1 MPELPEVE
9 TTIRY
14 LDSKVNGKKILSITT
29 SKKKLRKNLH
39 IKNFPVIKGSTIK
52 SVDRKAKYIVLT
64 LEPLRYLVIHLGMS
78 GRLKFFNKKNYTNER
93 HDHVVM
99 EFSQFNVVFN
109 DPRRFGMFFMLEDD
123 QELYNFFQHY
133 GVDLLLDSINY
144 ENIFLI
150 FQKKN
155 VSLKQI
161 LLDQRVFV
169 GIGNIYANEALF
181 HSRLHPE
188 RKSNTLS
195 KVEIKQLV
203 RSCRHV
209 LELSLKNGGSSI
221 NDYKSP
227 DGTLGSFQNMFQY
240 LFFIRFLFFLKTSL
254 FKVQSSNTY
263 LLWNPSNRE
272 IGTF

>member
-39 IKNFPVIKGSTIK
+39 TTNLIAIEGSVIKF
-52 SVDRKAKYIVLT
+52 VDRKAKYIVLT
-64 LEPLRYLVIHLGMS
+64 LKPHKYLVIHLGMS
-78 GRLKFFNKKNYTNER
+78 GRLKFFKKKNYINEK

-109 DPRRFGMFFMLEDD
+109 DPRRFGMFFMLENDR
-123 QELYNFFQHY
+123 EFHNFFQHY

-195 KVEIKQLV
+195 KVEIKQLI

-227 DGTLGSFQNMFQY
+227 DGTLGSFQNMFRVYQRTEVILKKKRY
-240 LFFIRFLFFLKTSL
+240 PVKKIVQNGRSTFFSPTLQK
-254 FKVQSSNTY
+254 
-263 LLWNPSNRE
+263 
-272 IGTF
+272 

>member
-39 IKNFPVIKGSTIK
+39 TINLTAIEGSVIKF
-52 SVDRKAKYIVLT
+52 VDRKAKYIVLT
-64 LEPLRYLVIHLGMS
+64 LKPLKYLVIHLGMS
-78 GRLKFFNKKNYTNER
+78 GRLKFFKKKNYTNEK

-123 QELYNFFQHY
+123 QELNNFFQHY

-144 ENIFLI
+144 ENIYLI

-195 KVEIKQLV
+195 KAEIKQLI

-227 DGTLGSFQNMFQY
+227 DGTLGSFQNMFQVY
-240 LFFIRFLFFLKTSL
+240 QRTEVILKKKRYPVKKIVQNGRSTFFSPTLQK
-254 FKVQSSNTY
+254 
-263 LLWNPSNRE
+263 
-272 IGTF
+272 

>member
-14 LDSKVNGKKILSITT
+14 LDSKVNGKKILSINA

-39 IKNFPVIKGSTIK
+39 IKNFPVIEGSIIK

-64 LEPLRYLVIHLGMS
+64 LKPLRYLVIHLGMS
-78 GRLKFFNKKNYTNER
+78 GRLKFFNKKNYTNEK

-123 QELYNFFQHY
+123 QELKNFFQHY

-181 HSRLHPE
+181 HSRFHP
-188 RKSNTLS
+188 
-195 KVEIKQLV
+195 
-203 RSCRHV
+203 
-209 LELSLKNGGSSI
+209 
-221 NDYKSP
+221 
-227 DGTLGSFQNMFQY
+227 
-240 LFFIRFLFFLKTSL
+240 
-254 FKVQSSNTY
+254 
-263 LLWNPSNRE
+263 
-272 IGTF
+272 

>member
-1 MPELPEVE
+1 ME
-9 TTIRY
+9 
-14 LDSKVNGKKILSITT
+14 KKFYPLHA

-39 IKNFPVIKGSTIK
+39 IKNFPVIEGSIIK

-64 LEPLRYLVIHLGMS
+64 LKPLRYLVIHLGMS
-78 GRLKFFNKKNYTNER
+78 GRLKFFNKKNYTNEK

-123 QELYNFFQHY
+123 QELKNFFQYY

-203 RSCRHV
+203 SVLSSCLR
-209 LELSLKNGGSSI
+209 
-221 NDYKSP
+221 
-227 DGTLGSFQNMFQY
+227 T
-240 LFFIRFLFFLKTSL
+240 FIK
-254 FKVQSSNTY
+254 KWGIIHQ
-263 LLWNPSNRE
+263 
-272 IGTF
+272 